1 MTYSFDPQELTGAL
15 VLELRTRHKL
25 SRAQFSQLAG
35 FTGRS
40 TARLSNIENKE
51 SWKPGDREAVAR
63 VLTDIQGGNF
73 DPRYHEPKT
82 PKQAAPRY
90 APPTLATDLITDDED
105 ALEDLLADVVGPPP
119 PPPPPPPAPR
129 VEVNSSEPLLVPTV
143 ELLPDPVPRDG
154 VYSISNGEQQ
164 TWKRC
169 RRKWW
174 LTWYRELR
182 LKNVEFVGV
191 RAIGDRVH
199 RALAAWYEP
208 EGQPRVDPRDA
219 LERAIVE
226 DWTQVTRLAQERGLG
241 EDRLR
246 EFALEYAESTNLE
259 RAMVEG
265 YVQWLEETGVDSEL
279 RVIASETPM
288 TADLEVRT
296 HAGDDRPLRVIG
308 LLDTRVHRVT
318 DGRRLFLDHKTVGD
332 LQTPAITLPQNEQM
346 LHYDLLEWLNTAE
359 GERRCDGAL
368 YNMIRRVKR
377 SAKAKP
383 PFYDR
388 VEVHHNV
395 HELESYKRRLLA
407 TVADVMQAIDALD
420 DGVDHRDVVYPT
432 PKSDCRWDCDFFA
445 VCNMFDDGSP
455 GVEDMLGQLYVQGDP
470 RDRYRGTDGKT
481 L

>member
-1 MTYSFDPQELTGAL
+1 VTYSFDPQELTGAL
-15 VLELRTRHKL
+15 VLELRTRAKM
-25 SRAQFSQLAG
+25 SRAEFSQRAG
-35 FTGRS
+35 FTGKS

-51 SWKPGDREAVAR
+51 SWKPGDREAIAR

-73 DPRYHEPKT
+73 DPRYHEP
-82 PKQAAPRY
+82 AASTTHGEVPP
-90 APPTLATDLITDDED
+90 APVTDLLDGDDSV
-105 ALEDLLADVVGPPP
+105 EDLLADVVGPHPRIEAN
-119 PPPPPPPAPR
+119 APT
-129 VEVNSSEPLLVPTV
+129 PLPIPTV
-143 ELLPDPVPRDG
+143 ELLPDPVPEAVPRDG

-182 LKNVEFVGV
+182 LRNVEFVGV

-199 RALAAWYEP
+199 RALAAWYAP
-208 EGQPRVDPRDA
+208 EGEPRVDPRNA

-226 DWTQVTRLAQERGLG
+226 DWTQVTKLAQERGLG

-265 YVQWLEETGVDSEL
+265 YVQWLEETGADSEL

-288 TADLEVRT
+288 TAELEVRT

-308 LLDTRVHRVT
+308 LLDTRVYRVT

-332 LQTPAITLPQNEQM
+332 LNTPAITLPQNEQM
-346 LHYDLLEWLNTAE
+346 LHYDLLEWLNTPE
-359 GERRCDGAL
+359 GEARCDGAL

-407 TVADVMQAIDALD
+407 TVADVMQAVDALD
-420 DGVDHRDVVYPT
+420 AGVDHRDVVYPT

-455 GVEDMLGQLYVQGDP
+455 GVEDMLSHLYVQGDP

>member
-15 VLELRTRHKL
+15 VLELRTRAKL
-25 SRAQFSQLAG
+25 SRAQFSELAG

-51 SWKPGDREAVAR
+51 SWKAGDREAVAR

-73 DPRYHEPKT
+73 DPRYHEPQV
-82 PKQAAPRY
+82 PAATNGVVM
-90 APPTLATDLITDDED
+90 PPPVVDVVDDED
-105 ALEDLLADVVGPPP
+105 DEDLLADVVGPPP
-119 PPPPPPPAPR
+119 R
-129 VEVNSSEPLLVPTV
+129 VEVNSSDPILIPTV
-143 ELLPDPVPRDG
+143 ELLPDPVPDPVPRDG
-154 VYSISNGEQQ
+154 VLSLSNGEQQ

-191 RAIGDRVH
+191 RAVGDRVH
-199 RALAAWYEP
+199 RALAAWYAP
-208 EGQPRVDPRDA
+208 EGQPRVDPRNA

-226 DWTQVTRLAQERGLG
+226 DWTQVTRLAHERGLG

-246 EFALEYAESTNLE
+246 EFALEYADSTNLE

-265 YVQWLEETGVDSEL
+265 YVQWLEETGADSEL

-288 TADLEVRT
+288 TADLELRT
-296 HAGDDRPLRVIG
+296 HAGDDRPLRLIG
-308 LLDTRVHRVT
+308 LLDTRVYRVT

-346 LHYDLLEWLNTAE
+346 LHYDLLEWLNTPE
-359 GERRCDGAL
+359 GEARCDGAL
-368 YNMIRRVKR
+368 YNMLRRVKR

-407 TVADVMQAIDALD
+407 TAADVVQAIDALD
-420 DGVDHRDVVYPT
+420 GGVDHHDVVYPT
-432 PKSDCRWDCDFFA
+432 PKPDCRWDCDFFA

-455 GVEDMLGQLYVQGDP
+455 GVEDMLRQLYAQGDP